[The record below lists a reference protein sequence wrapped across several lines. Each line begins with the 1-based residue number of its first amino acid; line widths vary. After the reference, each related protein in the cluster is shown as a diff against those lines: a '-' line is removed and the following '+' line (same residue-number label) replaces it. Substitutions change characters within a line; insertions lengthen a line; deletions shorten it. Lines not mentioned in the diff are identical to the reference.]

1 MCPPFGFGQLW
12 FRRGLYCCPLRL
24 YHPSCSGT
32 PSCCQTRTCHVES
45 PFLQPALPSVS
56 PLLLRTC
63 CAPHCGTAGPA
74 PVGRVLRS
82 VATWPPARSV
92 PRCGSAG
99 HEAPACLALPVG
111 WGCPATTHRWPSTA
125 APPAPGV
132 LPLEGVTAS
141 PAGVPWMST
150 VKLCRGFALRC
161 AVPGCSRGPYPPVG
175 DKREVR
181 LPLTS
186 LHRPPLAAEPNPQEQ
201 SLSLRLPIPVAS
213 DPSLQVAA
221 LPQDHAK
228 CTQAVVQVPTEPP
241 QDGEDR
247 ETPWDTYEHRHAR
260 QIVFLS
266 STSTYDLLQSL
277 TY

>member
-1 MCPPFGFGQLW
+1 MCQDP
-12 FRRGLYCCPLRL
+12 
-24 YHPSCSGT
+24 
-32 PSCCQTRTCHVES
+32 CQ
-45 PFLQPALPSVS
+45 P
-56 PLLLRTC
+56 
-63 CAPHCGTAGPA
+63 
-74 PVGRVLRS
+74 
-82 VATWPPARSV
+82 
-92 PRCGSAG
+92 
-99 HEAPACLALPVG
+99 
-111 WGCPATTHRWPSTA
+111 
-125 APPAPGV
+125 
-132 LPLEGVTAS
+132 PLEGVTAS

-201 SLSLRLPIPVAS
+201 SLSLRLPTPVGS

-247 ETPWDTYEHRHAR
+247 ETPWGTHA
-260 QIVFLS
+260 IFVFCRRPRPTTCYNYLPANHCV
-266 STSTYDLLQSL
+266 LLL
-277 TY
+277 TFCFFFQRP